1 MVWQKDDLKTPFR
14 HVRPINPARC
24 FAPAFAILTF
34 LVTPAF
40 AQLPAA
46 RVTALFPPG
55 GRAGTSVDVTV
66 TGVDLDGATELRFSQ
81 SGITAKAAGESD
93 STTDRKFTIIIGP
106 DVPVGGYEARFVGTY
121 GISNSRTFVVGD
133 QPEAIRGPATDKPG
147 ATPLVVGSVV
157 SARCTAGVIDSYSL
171 ELKSGQRVLFD
182 CAARSIDSKMLP
194 ILVLLDSGSREVDR
208 SRHGGLLDFTAPTD
222 GNYTLQVHDLLY
234 RGGPEYFYR
243 LSAGIGPHLDAVFP
257 PAGQPGTK
265 AKYTLYGRNLPGGT
279 KSDFRA
285 SDGKALDQLDVEIE
299 LPADPSAP
307 QRLDAAALAGTT
319 GAATD
324 AIAYRLTSG
333 TGSSNPVLIGLV
345 RSPLLTEQ
353 EPNDKPEQAQKL
365 SPPCEVAGRFYPRGD
380 QDYFTFDAAKGDV
393 YWIEVFSERL
403 GLPTDPYVLVQKVTK
418 NDKGVEQASDVQE
431 LAAVETNAGGPAF
444 RTSTRDAAYRLES
457 KDGGTYRLLVRDLF
471 NTAHDNA
478 ALVYRLSIRKEQPD
492 FRLLAVPVAGQ
503 NNEVPLSPPYL
514 RKGGALPLR
523 LVVVRQDGFNGEVR
537 VEAEGLPGDI
547 KGGGTTIPAG
557 ESIGSLVLAAGDN
570 AAAWCG
576 PVRIVAHA
584 KLNDQDVTR
593 EARIG
598 AVVWPSNQNTQE
610 PAISRLAQD
619 FSLAISGDEK
629 EPLAFDVADKPYE
642 VTAGG
647 KVQIAVKVRR
657 DAQMKAPL
665 KVRAGGLSAMN
676 NNGKEMTLSPEASE
690 GTLEIDLSQQKLSPG
705 TYTFFLQTQAPVKY
719 ERNEPPSGDKKDKG
733 KKSTREGQVSF
744 YSPPITLKVLPK
756 DKEKDK

>member
-1 MVWQKDDLKTPFR
+1 MAWQRDDLKTPFR
-14 HVRPINPARC
+14 HVRRINPARW
-24 FAPAFAILTF
+24 FAPAFVILTF

-46 RVTALFPPG
+46 RLTAVFPPG

-81 SGITAKAAGESD
+81 PGITAKAAGESD
-93 STTDRKFTIIIGP
+93 STTERKFTVIIGP
-106 DVPVGGYEARFVGTY
+106 DVPVGGYESRFVGAY
-121 GISNSRTFVVGD
+121 GISNPRTFVVGD

-147 ATPLVVGSVV
+147 ATPLVVGSVI

-182 CAARSIDSKMLP
+182 CAARAVDSKMVP

-243 LSAGIGPHLDAVFP
+243 LSADIGPHLDSVFP
-257 PAGQPGTK
+257 PAGQAGAK

-285 SDGKALDQLDVEIE
+285 ADGKALDQIDVEIE
-299 LPADPSAP
+299 LPGDRSAP

-324 AIAYRLTSG
+324 AIAYRLASDK
-333 TGSSNPVLIGLV
+333 GSSNPVLIGLT
-345 RSPLLTEQ
+345 RSPLVAEQ

-365 SPPCEVAGRFYPRGD
+365 SPPCEVAGRFYPHGD

-393 YWIEVFSERL
+393 FWIEVFSERL

-431 LAAVETNAGGPAF
+431 LAAVDASAGGPGF

-471 NTAHDNA
+471 NTTHDNA
-478 ALVYRLSIRKEQPD
+478 SLVYRLSVRREQPD
-492 FRLLAVPVAGQ
+492 FRILAVPVAGQ
-503 NNEVPLSPPYL
+503 NNEVLLSPAFL

-523 LVVVRQDGFNGEVR
+523 LVVMRQDGFNGEVQ
-537 VEAEGLPGDI
+537 VEAEGLPGDV
-547 KGGGTTIPAG
+547 KGATAMIPAG
-557 ESIGSLVLAAGDN
+557 ESVGSIVLAAGEN
-570 AAAWCG
+570 AAGWSG

-584 KLNDQDVTR
+584 KVNDQDVTR
-593 EARIG
+593 EVRIG
-598 AVVWPSNQNTQE
+598 TVVWPSNPNTQE
-610 PAISRLAQD
+610 PATSRLAQD
-619 FSLAISGDEK
+619 FALAVSGDEK
-629 EPLAFDVADKPYE
+629 EPLAFEVADKPYE
-642 VTAGG
+642 VTMGG

-657 DAQMKAPL
+657 DAGMKAPL
-665 KVRAGGLSAMN
+665 KVKAGGLAAMN
-676 NNGKEMTLSPEASE
+676 NNGKEMTLAPESNE
-690 GTLEIDLSQQKLSPG
+690 GTLEIDLSQQKLPPG

-719 ERNEPPSGDKKDKG
+719 ERKESPGDKKDKG
-733 KKSTREGQVSF
+733 KKNAREGQVSF